1 MIRAGLRLLAL
12 AVVLL
17 CVSLARAE
25 RYAVPLLVPAGAP
38 GAAQGVLRI
47 LNGTDETGSVE
58 IYAIDDAGM
67 RSGPASFTLNGSA
80 AVEFTAADLASGN
93 AMLGLSGGIGTDV
106 GDARLELV
114 TDLQIVPLAYV
125 RAADGTLSAMHDTV
139 RAAAV
144 DGAEGHRYEV
154 PLFNPASDVVH
165 ESRLRLINPGNAAA
179 SVTIGGRGDRGTVAA
194 GASVQLTLAAG
205 TARTL
210 TALQLEAGDTG
221 LTGRLG
227 AGVGR
232 WRLTVSS
239 DQPIHVIN
247 TVFSASGYMNNLS
260 TTALDGVAGN
270 PSVIDDA
277 DGGQG
282 GNDPDTPADG
292 GDEALPGSLGVCR
305 PGMTLSGGQRCT
317 YPETAH
323 EFSINS
329 RGRGSFLDRLAGIRI
344 RIDSETIDGRVYDF
358 VAEHQGDG
366 VWRIDRVEGR
376 TEPQN
381 VGPGGMEPQTDGSG
395 GTGAGATAEGDF
407 VLGGANANPSG
418 IAFGQGR
425 FHVLDWLDRKVYAY
439 SDAGQREPAGD
450 FDLDGAN
457 GNPGGI
463 AFAGGRFHVVD
474 WQDDKIYAYSASG
487 RHEPAADFD
496 LDGANGN
503 PAGVVFAGGRFHVVD
518 SLDDRVYG
526 YSTSGRREPAAD
538 FDLASANGNP
548 QGIAYADGRFH
559 VLDWT
564 DVRVYAYSASGRR
577 EPVADFNLH
586 EDNASPLGI
595 AFVGGRFY
603 VADAGR
609 ARVFVYA
616 SAGQPMAQND
626 SPNRRAP

>member
-1 MIRAGLRLLAL
+1 M
-12 AVVLL
+12 
-17 CVSLARAE
+17 
-25 RYAVPLLVPAGAP
+25 
-38 GAAQGVLRI
+38 
-47 LNGTDETGSVE
+47 
-58 IYAIDDAGM
+58 
-67 RSGPASFTLNGSA
+67 
-80 AVEFTAADLASGN
+80 
-93 AMLGLSGGIGTDV
+93 
-106 GDARLELV
+106 
-114 TDLQIVPLAYV
+114 
-125 RAADGTLSAMHDTV
+125 
-139 RAAAV
+139 
-144 DGAEGHRYEV
+144 
-154 PLFNPASDVVH
+154 VH
-165 ESRLRLINPGNAAA
+165 ESRLRLINPGDAAA
-179 SVTIGGRGDRGTVAA
+179 SVTIGGRGDLGAVAA
-194 GASVQLTLAAG
+194 GTTVQLTLAAG

-366 VWRIDRVEGR
+366 VWRIDRIEGSR
-376 TEPQN
+376 
-381 VGPGGMEPQTDGSG
+381 EPQTDGPG
-395 GTGAGATAEGDF
+395 GTGTGATAAGDF

-425 FHVLDWLDRKVYAY
+425 LYVLDWLDRKVYAY
-439 SDAGQREPAGD
+439 SDAGQREPAG
-450 FDLDGAN
+450 
-457 GNPGGI
+457 
-463 AFAGGRFHVVD
+463 
-474 WQDDKIYAYSASG
+474 
-487 RHEPAADFD
+487 DFD

-548 QGIAYADGRFH
+548 QGIAYADGRFY

-577 EPVADFNLH
+577 EPVADFNLR

-609 ARVFVYA
+609 ARVFAYA